1 MIKRI
6 HKAGKQ
12 LRVNLPEFIRTDK
25 ELNLGQGDHVQFSK
39 VKLPNGG
46 FVLVLSKVEPLN
58 QEIFLKEEDE
68 K

>member
-6 HKAGKQ
+6 HQSGKQ
-12 LRVNLPEFIRTDK
+12 LRVNLPEFIKNDQEIK
-25 ELNLGQGDHVQFSK
+25 LSKGDHVQFSK

-46 FVLVLSKVEPLN
+46 FVLVLSKVEPIN
-58 QEIFLKEEDE
+58 KDIFMQKGNE